1 MTFVQKKWQL
11 LIMNE
16 DKITSE
22 NNNYKTPQSG
32 FMKGNVNYKPKPNSL
47 LKSSSSA
54 FLAVLSTWFPIKRT
68 FQVLVV
74 LVVIALFVSVG
85 YLVVLN
91 LAAFQ
96 YTPENVVKKF
106 TVLIEN
112 PTSTVTDEEKKVLG
126 DITQAGFLSSWGN
139 ENNIK
144 TLRVFA
150 NSKPIEIGNV
160 EYTGANQNYAVVTLK
175 FQNDFKNP
183 NSKQAKI
190 YLEKYASN
198 NFFGIIN
205 TAYRWRIY
213 QLDMPRNDNVLDN
226 FNQSISDTTK
236 NIDEGSKNIIDNITG
251 IFK

>member
-1 MTFVQKKWQL
+1 
-11 LIMNE
+11 MNE

-22 NNNYKTPQSG
+22 NNNSQIAQAELKQDNLSYKQKS
-32 FMKGNVNYKPKPNSL
+32 NSL

-74 LVVIALFVSVG
+74 LLVITIFVSVG

-106 TVLIEN
+106 TALIEN

-150 NSKPIEIGNV
+150 NSNPVEIGSV
-160 EYTGANQNYAVVTLK
+160 EYTGINQNYAVVTLK

-190 YLEKYASN
+190 YLEKYSSN
-198 NFFGIIN
+198 NFFGIVN

-213 QLDMPRNDNVLDN
+213 QLDMPKNDNILDN
-226 FNQSISDTTK
+226 FNQTVSDTTK
-236 NIDEGSKNIIDNITG
+236 NIDEGSKSIIDSITS

>member
-1 MTFVQKKWQL
+1 
-11 LIMNE
+11 MNE
-16 DKITSE
+16 EKIASE
-22 NNNYKTPQSG
+22 NNNFQAAQLKLKKENLGYKL
-32 FMKGNVNYKPKPNSL
+32 NPNSV
-47 LKSSSSA
+47 LKSNLQT

-74 LVVIALFVSVG
+74 LLVITIFVSVG

-106 TVLIEN
+106 TALIEN

-150 NSKPIEIGNV
+150 NSKPIEVGSV
-160 EYTGANQNYAVVTLK
+160 EYTGANKNYAVVTLK
-175 FQNDFKNP
+175 FQNEFKNP

-198 NFFGIIN
+198 NFFGIVN

-213 QLDMPRNDNVLDN
+213 QLDMPRNDNILDN
-226 FNQSISDTTK
+226 FNQAVSDTSK
-236 NIDEGSKNIIDNITG
+236 NIDEGSKNIIDSIKG

>member
-1 MTFVQKKWQL
+1 
-11 LIMNE
+11 MNE

-22 NNNYKTPQSG
+22 NNNFQIAHADLKQDNLS
-32 FMKGNVNYKPKPNSL
+32 YKPKSKSL

-74 LVVIALFVSVG
+74 LLVITNFVSVG

-106 TVLIEN
+106 TALIEN
-112 PTSTVTDEEKKVLG
+112 PTSTVTEEEKKVLG

-150 NSKPIEIGNV
+150 NSKPVEIGSV
-160 EYTGANQNYAVVTLK
+160 EYTGVNQNYAVVTLN

-190 YLEKYASN
+190 YLEKYSSN
-198 NFFGIIN
+198 NFFGIVN

-213 QLDMPRNDNVLDN
+213 ELDMPKNDNILDN
-226 FNQSISDTTK
+226 FNQTVSDTTK
-236 NIDEGSKNIIDNITG
+236 NIDEGSKSIIDSITG